1 MRRKPIN
8 KSMQFNKE
16 DAEIWVYIRCHENT
30 QQQYLSMVKWSLIT
44 QIFRSRNYFFKVAR
58 YYSDNNSNYHY
69 FVSVCKRK
77 KKNLLLGSSTLFL
90 EQQKCVDIITITFH
104 HSSVL
109 LRENRDNLFSK
120 PLGNMIYIPNFRKHT
135 TSIKRVIFHTFPL

>member
-16 DAEIWVYIRCHENT
+16 DAEIWVCIRCHENT
-30 QQQYLSMVKWSLIT
+30 QQQYLSMVKWSHHIDFQVKKLIFLKQPGII
-44 QIFRSRNYFFKVAR
+44 QIIIVTTIILFLSA
-58 YYSDNNSNYHY
+58 
-69 FVSVCKRK
+69 KRK
-77 KKNLLLGSSTLFL
+77 KKLLLGSSTLFL
-90 EQQKCVDIITITFH
+90 EKQKCVDIITITFH

-135 TSIKRVIFHTFPL
+135 TSINKVIFHTFPL